1 MHEQPATGSVTGGAV
16 ARLAEFA
23 RSCKAAARAVS
34 LYPPGHPAIVVS
46 LRRLTQVTAALT
58 QEGPFRIRVTP
69 DTLTLEDR
77 GAAPPP
83 AEPPAAPLAA
93 TPDAP
98 RPDPAIAE
106 LAFVL
111 HRHFIGRLTL
121 NAGADAE
128 SWRTLLLLLSRPP
141 DEVRSD
147 GGITHLWTTAGG
159 PSIEI
164 EEIDYAEVL
173 REKQGVAAA
182 VDQIIAAALEG
193 SRLEL
198 DDSGM
203 RLLLEIVQD
212 PARLQDLMAQIEQ
225 ATADRGADAHAAAF
239 LALVRGLSQWLSRN
253 DPGRLDAVIGEMGRA
268 AGRLSAEAMLQLLE
282 ERRRGA
288 GGDLDAAGAVLD
300 RMSDES
306 LAGFVATSVIK
317 ERGATERLA
326 QAFQALVPDFER
338 QRSLVALARDEVANA
353 EGTGNAFAEL
363 WERVEGMLL
372 SYSDETYVSEQYA
385 RELSTA
391 RGRAIDVEQISDDP
405 PERIGGWLATVSDAA
420 LRSLDQQLL
429 MDLLHIEEDVL
440 RWRDIAETAAMH
452 AEDLIR
458 VGYFDQAWQLAEAI
472 LAEGARQGERRQYA
486 AAAVVRLG
494 RSATMK
500 HIAAHLRTADD
511 GAGERFRVLC
521 HAIGPALIAPLAES
535 LSTEQDAR
543 SRRRLR
549 DILVGF
555 GAGGREAVRQLM
567 QAPNWEVRR
576 TAAYLL
582 REIGGSEGLKELEP
596 LLADSEPLVQRE
608 AVQGLIRNGSD
619 EASRILLHAL
629 LSASGRGRE
638 TLAAEIAGTR
648 ADLAAPLYT
657 YLVRHMDPRRD
668 PPLYVTA
675 VDALGGAS
683 TPDAIEALKA
693 ALYGGGWRTPFVT
706 RRVRSAAARALRRIG
721 SPAAVDVLHA
731 AATGGTFGVRAA
743 ARAELGGARS

>member
-1 MHEQPATGSVTGGAV
+1 
-16 ARLAEFA
+16 
-23 RSCKAAARAVS
+23 
-34 LYPPGHPAIVVS
+34 
-46 LRRLTQVTAALT
+46 
-58 QEGPFRIRVTP
+58 
-69 DTLTLEDR
+69 
-77 GAAPPP
+77 
-83 AEPPAAPLAA
+83 
-93 TPDAP
+93 
-98 RPDPAIAE
+98 
-106 LAFVL
+106 
-111 HRHFIGRLTL
+111 
-121 NAGADAE
+121 
-128 SWRTLLLLLSRPP
+128 
-141 DEVRSD
+141 VRSD
-147 GGITHLWTTAGG
+147 GGIAHLWTTAGG
-159 PSIEI
+159 PSVEI

-182 VDQIIAAALEG
+182 VDQIIAAALDG

-212 PARLQDLMAQIEQ
+212 PARLHELLAQIEQ

-239 LALVRGLSQWLSRN
+239 LALVRGLSQWLSRSE
-253 DPGRLDAVIGEMGRA
+253 PGRLDAVIGEMGRA
-268 AGRLSAEAMLQLLE
+268 AGRLSAEAMLKLLE

-288 GGDLDAAGAVLD
+288 DGDGGLDAAGAVLD
-300 RMSDES
+300 RMTDES
-306 LAGFVATSVIK
+306 LAGFVASSVIK

-326 QAFQALVPDFER
+326 QAFQALVPEIER
-338 QRSLVALARDEVANA
+338 QRRLVALARDEVTTA
-353 EGTGNAFAEL
+353 EGTGEAFAEL

-391 RGRAIDVEQISDDP
+391 RGRALDVEQISEDP

-429 MDLLHIEEDVL
+429 IDLLHIEEDVL
-440 RWRDIAETAAMH
+440 RWRDIAETAVMH

-458 VGYFDQAWQLAEAI
+458 VGYFDHAWQLAEAI
-472 LAEGARQGERRQYA
+472 LAEGARQGERGQYA
-486 AAAVVRLG
+486 AAAVARLG
-494 RSATMK
+494 RPATMK

-511 GAGERFRVLC
+511 GAGERFRALC
-521 HAIGPALIAPLAES
+521 HAVGPALIPRLAES
-535 LSTEQDAR
+535 LTTEQDAR

-567 QAPNWEVRR
+567 HAPNWELRR

-582 REIGGSEGLKELEP
+582 RQFGGSEGLKELEP

-619 EASRILLHAL
+619 EASRILLQAL

-638 TLAAEIAGTR
+638 TLAEEIAGTR
-648 ADLAAPLYT
+648 ADLGAPLYA

-683 TPDAIEALKA
+683 TPDAIEALKV

-721 SPAAVDVLHA
+721 SPAALDVLRA